1 MATGGAIQSLSP
13 SRLSRLVYRSRAG
26 RRAWWADMVGSCWT
40 RRIAACGASAPL
52 SIQQYQRP
60 RYNSISYR
68 IECLCLSVLEHTFY
82 NHLSKLYQISCS
94 FSPSQGLDP
103 HLAPLR
109 YVMWFRFRGI
119 ARNMARKISRRR
131 YKTKAR
137 LAWSD
142 WRLTH
147 TGDTFQFRFCPGR
160 LALLRRLPVWRRWCR
175 DRARRSRSSSG
186 RGERRAGAPVST
198 HCSECSSTCR
208 RLRPPDDNEGQL

>member
-13 SRLSRLVYRSRAG
+13 SHLSRSVYRSRAG

-40 RRIAACGASAPL
+40 RRIAACDASAPL

-68 IECLCLSVLEHTFY
+68 IECLCLSVLEYTFY

-94 FSPSQGLDP
+94 CSR
-103 HLAPLR
+103 HR
-109 YVMWFRFRGI
+109 YSILVWRRCDMLCDSGFVELHT
-119 ARNMARKISRRR
+119 MARKISRRR

-160 LALLRRLPVWRRWCR
+160 LALLRRLPVWRRWCP